1 MLCNS
6 IRGNWPPHA
15 GKHLS
20 TKDTSSRAISF
31 LLSSVRKSMAVN
43 VNSGEVEPRV
53 VSPYGNSCQAV
64 VATLPLLAMFIFFL
78 YEASVRPSEPIY
90 ALQGDDDVAIE
101 EAWDDTPPMIPLID
115 MIPVFLSFQ
124 GVFSIVLVYLTV
136 FIPRRRR
143 LIRSYLEKGESSLGD
158 VVYEETPPGL
168 CSLRSTQH
176 AEIIYAYPNSTDWT
190 IRKQVRVYQHYSRE
204 RVTILRLL
212 NRPFS
217 GQPKSDLQ
225 IDLQSSRA
233 AKPQVRAL
241 VVLSTV
247 WVVFLFLAPI
257 YILLQIQ
264 KLHHDEY
271 EDFDKALKTYLIVG
285 VGLIPPFAI
294 LGVYLRW
301 STYRHWF
308 VNRGTLLKSLG
319 NSAGGMGAQDE
330 GVVGVFLSE
339 LVGVQHPEEISVGRS
354 GALPMAASTAW
365 TGSSTT
371 SRSLS
376 SNGGPDSI
384 TTI

>member
-1 MLCNS
+1 
-6 IRGNWPPHA
+6 
-15 GKHLS
+15 
-20 TKDTSSRAISF
+20 
-31 LLSSVRKSMAVN
+31 MALN
-43 VNSGEVEPRV
+43 VSGGEVEPRV
-53 VSPYGNSCQAV
+53 VSPYGNSGQAV
-64 VATLPLLAMFIFFL
+64 VATLPLLAMFIYFL

-101 EAWDDTPPMIPLID
+101 EAWEETPPMIPLID

-124 GVFSIVLVYLTV
+124 GVFSILLVYLTV

-158 VVYEETPPGL
+158 VIYKESPPEL

-176 AEIIYAYPNSTDWT
+176 AEVIYAYPNSTDWT

-204 RVTILRLL
+204 RVTVLRLL

-233 AKPQVRAL
+233 AKPQVWAL

-247 WVVFLFLAPI
+247 WVAFTFLAPI
-257 YILLQIQ
+257 YILFQIQ
-264 KLHHDEY
+264 KLRHDDY

-285 VGLIPPFAI
+285 VGFIPPFAI

-301 STYRHWF
+301 SVYRHWL
-308 VNRGTLLKSLG
+308 VNRGVLLKSQG

-354 GALPMAASTAW
+354 GVLPMAASTAW
-365 TGSSTT
+365 TGFSSTT
-371 SRSLS
+371 SNSRW
-376 SNGGPDSI
+376 SNGAPDSI
-384 TTI
+384 ITT